1 MDLFFVNFKALVWKP
16 GPWNH
21 SICTIVR
28 ETGNIYKT
36 IQKTHKIES
45 MLQISAK
52 EGTEHDII
60 DEE

>member
-16 GPWNH
+16 RPWNH

-36 IQKTHKIES
+36 IQKTHIIES
-45 MLQISAK
+45 MQMSAT
-52 EGTEHDII
+52 EGTEYDII